1 MFEEIRKTLSKQLRI
16 SEDKINL
23 DTRIKEDLGA
33 DSLDVLE
40 LLTEIE
46 DRMGI
51 VIPDEELMNFN
62 VVGDIVKYLE
72 AHRKK

>member
-1 MFEEIRKTLSKQLRI
+1 MFEEIRKTLAKQLRVK
-16 SEDKINL
+16 EEKITL
-23 DTRIKEDLGA
+23 TTRIKEDLGA

-46 DRMGI
+46 DKMGI
-51 VIPDEELMNFN
+51 TIPDEELMNFN

-72 AHRKK
+72 AHRK